1 MEEMSNLKLKKNTQ
15 PCNFYNMASHN
26 DLGKKGEALAE
37 EYLSRNGY
45 QILAKNWRYL
55 KAEIDLIAQKEDTL
69 AIVEVKTR
77 SSVDIVSPE
86 AAVNEKKIKLLVSAA
101 NEYIIQHDLDVE
113 ARFDIISI
121 HKKDNKY
128 NLDHTKDAFLFF

>member
-1 MEEMSNLKLKKNTQ
+1 
-15 PCNFYNMASHN
+15 MALHN

-55 KAEIDLIAQKEDTL
+55 KAEIDIIAQKEDTL

-86 AAVNEKKIKLLVSAA
+86 AAVNDKKIKLLVSAA
-101 NEYIIQHDLDVE
+101 NEYVIKNDLDVE

-121 HKKDNKY
+121 YKKGEKY
-128 NLDHTKDAFLFF
+128 NLNHIKDAFLFF

>member
-1 MEEMSNLKLKKNTQ
+1 
-15 PCNFYNMASHN
+15 MASHN

-86 AAVNEKKIKLLVSAA
+86 AAVNKKKIKLLVAAA
-101 NEYIIQHDLDVE
+101 NEYVIQQNLDVE
-113 ARFDIISI
+113 VRFDIISI
-121 HKKDNKY
+121 HKKGEKY
-128 NLDHTKDAFLFF
+128 NLNHIKDAFLFF